1 LSRPLHRTR
10 RSEPDPGAVNEPV
23 GRTSHTDKRAFVLT
37 HEQQYPFMTVPDP
50 LVLGTRSSELALWQ
64 ANFVKSKLEAR
75 GHRVELETITTRG
88 DESQDVPISDIGDEA
103 VFTKEL
109 DRALLNGDIHLAVH
123 SLKDIPSTVPEG
135 IVLAAV
141 GAREEPFDAFVAH
154 PSFDGHLE
162 DLPTNATVATA
173 SLRRKAQLRTWRPDL
188 EVVPVRGN
196 VDTRLEKLVESDWHG
211 MILAVAGLV
220 RMGLSAHIRDRI
232 DPAIMVPAVGQGA
245 LGIACAADHD
255 AIADR
260 LHDVL
265 HDEDTGFATAA
276 ERAFLRRVGGGCQV
290 PLGAWAR
297 RTDDG
302 GLRLDACIAALDG
315 SEHYRDRR
323 HCAPEDGERVG
334 RELAGVLLQA
344 GGDAILDRILGAS
357 RSPSGPAFR
366 P

>member
-1 LSRPLHRTR
+1 M
-10 RSEPDPGAVNEPV
+10 
-23 GRTSHTDKRAFVLT
+23 TS
-37 HEQQYPFMTVPDP
+37 PDP
-50 LVLGTRSSELALWQ
+50 LVLGTRGSKLALWQ

-75 GHRVELETITTRG
+75 GHRVELEPISTRG
-88 DESQDVPISDIGDEA
+88 DESRDVPISEIGDEA

-109 DRALLNGDIHLAVH
+109 DRALLAGDVHLAVH

-135 IVLAAV
+135 VTLAAV

-154 PSFDGHLE
+154 PSFDGHLD
-162 DLPTNATVATA
+162 DLPMKATVATA

-220 RMGLSAHIRDRI
+220 RMGLSTHIRDRI
-232 DPAIMVPAVGQGA
+232 GVDIMVPAVGQGA
-245 LGIACAADHD
+245 LGIACASGRD
-255 AIADR
+255 ALAER

-265 HDEDTGFATAA
+265 HDEAAGYATSA

-297 RTDDG
+297 LSDEG
-302 GLRLDACIAALDG
+302 ALVIDACIAALDG
-315 SEHYRDRR
+315 EEHYRDQRR
-323 HCAPEDGERVG
+323 CAPGDGDAVG
-334 RELAGVLLQA
+334 RALANDLLDA
-344 GGDAILDRILGAS
+344 GGDEILDRILGDD
-357 RSPSGPAFR
+357 RKQPHSPFR